1 MFAAI
6 DDGTF
11 QDFGTA
17 LLLGAL
23 LGIEREKRNAKEGG
37 GIAGLRSFVLLALLG
52 AVGGFLTVKLAS
64 PWILAAVILSV
75 AATVIVGYL
84 AAARARPEQIGLTTE
99 FAALVVCLAGALA
112 TTGHREVAIGTGVT
126 TAALL
131 AYKDPLHQLVGRLR
145 WDEVLGGL
153 RLLLA
158 TFIVLPLLPDHPV
171 DPWGAINPQKLWLLV
186 LLISSLSLA
195 GYAATRWLGSGH
207 GTALT
212 AASGGLVSSTAVTLT
227 FVKQSRERPAEGV
240 QFAGGILLAW
250 GVMFGRV
257 LVTAALVCAPLAATM
272 AVPFVAMALVAAVA
286 GAMFLRRGSRQPVD
300 PNAPEVPLRNPF
312 SLWAAAKFALLF
324 AAVQLLLKLGQTY
337 LPGQGTYVI
346 AALAGL
352 TDVDAITLSMAE
364 RARLVPDDGL
374 VAAIAIVCASASNTL
389 VKAGMVLGM
398 GHRSLRRP
406 IVLGTVVILAV
417 GIVGLLLA

>member
-11 QDFGTA
+11 RDFGTA

-37 GIAGLRSFVLLALLG
+37 GIAGLRSFVLLAMLG
-52 AVGGFLTVKLAS
+52 AIGGFLSVKLAS
-64 PWILAAVILSV
+64 PWPLAAVVV
-75 AATVIVGYL
+75 AVAGLVIVGYL
-84 AAARARPEQIGLTTE
+84 TAARARPEQIGLTTE

-112 TTGHREVAIGTGVT
+112 TTGHREIAIGVGVT

-131 AYKDPLHQLVGRLR
+131 AYKDPLHQLVGRLH
-145 WDEVLGGL
+145 WEEVLVGM

-171 DPWGAINPQKLWLLV
+171 DPWGAIVPQKLWLLV
-186 LLISSLSLA
+186 LLISSLSLV
-195 GYAATRWLGSGH
+195 GYMATRWLGNGH

-257 LVTAALVCAPLAATM
+257 LVTAALVCAPLAVTM
-272 AVPFVAMALVAAVA
+272 AVPFVAMTLVAGGA
-286 GAMFLRRGSRQPVD
+286 GAWYLRRGSSLPVD
-300 PNAPEVPLRNPF
+300 PGTPAVPLRNPF
-312 SLWAAAKFALLF
+312 SLLAAGKFALLF

-364 RARLVPDDGL
+364 RANLVPDDRM

-406 IVLGTVVILAV
+406 ILVATVAILAV
-417 GIVGLLLA
+417 GVVALLVA